1 MNRASRARA
10 EGAGMALYSEAAADL
25 PPWLRRVALFA
36 LAYQAFFSLTDIG
49 LYLRPELGAGVLL
62 LLMVCAGR
70 RPWRELAAQ
79 PAVRALLLLIVFVVA
94 QAVYAAVSV
103 MPDIPLSAQLSTAG
117 KLVRL
122 AVFTCVTGWWLSLM
136 PRAIPRLVV
145 LMGLGLLLSALIYL
159 PWTQA
164 DALWNGRLRPDLGIP
179 ENLSGQLAAVGGW
192 LALCLS
198 MALWARRRERGRGL
212 ALAIGFLAYVG
223 CFCLLLF
230 SQSRGAWLAFAA
242 VLPPVVLGYAWALR
256 RGRGGYGALV
266 PAIAAALVSALLL
279 FAARDLISLRFAGS
293 ETVVSEAQQ
302 AAAAGTVAIA
312 PTPAPA
318 APAAPVATPPAATPT
333 APVAAPIPAAIAAQQ
348 TQVNNKA
355 VSVRM
360 ALYKLGMEKWLERPL
375 LGWGLRST
383 PSLIAESRR
392 DMAGQHHMHLHNT
405 YLDALVG
412 LGALGTLLLAVAFA
426 LLLREAL
433 LAWRRGL
440 MPLAGFWALTGSV
453 GIVLVANN
461 FDSLLWRFEYGRAP
475 LEFLFGACLAWG
487 LIRRRSEAGQGA
499 RG

>member
-1 MNRASRARA
+1 MNSLSRAPR
-10 EGAGMALYSEAAADL
+10 GAGLGWYSEAAADL
-25 PPWLRRVALFA
+25 PPWLRRAALFA
-36 LAYQAFFSLTDIG
+36 LAYQAFFALTDIG
-49 LYLRPELGAGVLL
+49 LYLRPELGAGLLL
-62 LLMVCAGR
+62 LLMCCAGA

-79 PAVRALLLLIVFVVA
+79 PAVRALIVLIVFVLV
-94 QAVYAAVSV
+94 QAVYAAWSV
-103 MPDIPLSAQLSTAG
+103 APAIPLSAQLSTAG

-122 AVFTCVTGWWLSLM
+122 ALFTCVTGWWLSLM
-136 PRAIPRLVV
+136 PRAIPRLVA
-145 LMGLGLLLSALIYL
+145 LMGAGLLLSALIYL
-159 PWTQA
+159 PWSQGE
-164 DALWNGRLRPDLGIP
+164 ALWAGRLRPDLGIA
-179 ENLSGQLAAVGGW
+179 ENLSGQLAAIGGW

-198 MALWARRRERGRGL
+198 MALWAQRRERGRRL
-212 ALAIGFLAYVG
+212 ALAVGLLAYVG

-242 VLPPVVLGYAWALR
+242 VIPPAVLAYAWYQY
-256 RGRGGYGALV
+256 RGRAGLGVLV
-266 PAIAAALVSALLL
+266 PAIVAALVSGLLL

-302 AAAAGTVAIA
+302 AASAGTVASEPVPA
-312 PTPAPA
+312 AAGPAKATGPAPA
-318 APAAPVATPPAATPT
+318 V
-333 APVAAPIPAAIAAQQ
+333 IAAQH
-348 TQVNNKA
+348 TQLNNKA

-360 ALYKLGMEKWLERPL
+360 ALYKLGTEKWLERPL
-375 LGWGLRST
+375 LGWGLRTT

-392 DMAGQHHMHLHNT
+392 DMAGQHHMHFHNT

-412 LGALGTLLLAVAFA
+412 LGALGTLLLGVAFA

-440 MPLAGFWALTGSV
+440 MPLAGFWALAGSV

-487 LIRRRSEAGQGA
+487 LIRRRGA
-499 RG
+499 TGPGRG

>member
-1 MNRASRARA
+1 MAEDALAMNHAERARA
-10 EGAGMALYSEAAADL
+10 VRTGSNWYSDAAADL

-36 LAYQAFFSLTDIG
+36 LAYQAFFALTDVG

-62 LLMVCAGR
+62 VLMCCAGR

-79 PAVRALLLLIVFVVA
+79 PAVRALLVLIVFMVA
-94 QAVYAAVSV
+94 QAVYVALSV
-103 MPDIPLSAQLSTAG
+103 VPGIPLSAQLSTAG

-136 PRAIPRLVV
+136 PRAIPRLVL
-145 LMGLGLLLSALIYL
+145 LMAAGLLLSALIYL
-159 PWTQA
+159 PWTRI
-164 DALWNGRLRPDLGIP
+164 DALWSGRMRSDLGIP

-198 MALWARRRERGRGL
+198 MALWARRRERGPGL
-212 ALAIGFLAYVG
+212 ALVLAFLAYVG

-242 VLPPVVLGYAWALR
+242 VLPPVVLGYAWFLR
-256 RGRGGYGALV
+256 RARGGIGALV
-266 PAIAAALVSALLL
+266 PVLAAALVSGLLL

-302 AAAAGTVAIA
+302 AATAGTVALA
-312 PTPAPA
+312 NTPAAAAPGAATGPA
-318 APAAPVATPPAATPT
+318 A
-333 APVAAPIPAAIAAQQ
+333 AAIAAQQ

-360 ALYKLGMEKWLERPL
+360 ALYKLGMEKWLERPV
-375 LGWGLRST
+375 LGWGLRTT

-392 DMAGQHHMHLHNT
+392 DMAGQHHVHLHNT

-412 LGALGTLLLAVAFA
+412 LGTLGTLLLAIAFA

-440 MPLAGFWALTGSV
+440 VPLAGFWALVGSV

>member
-1 MNRASRARA
+1 MTERALRAPSQV
-10 EGAGMALYSEAAADL
+10 GAAAPQIADAGYSDADGL
-25 PPWLRRVALFA
+25 SRWMRRVALFA
-36 LAYQAFFSLTDIG
+36 LSYQAFFALTDIG

-62 LLMVCAGR
+62 LLLCCAGR

-79 PAVRALLLLIVFVVA
+79 PAVRALALLVAFVIA

-103 MPDIPLSAQLSTAG
+103 APSIPLSAQLSTAG

-122 AVFTCVTGWWLSLM
+122 AVFTCVTGWWLSLL
-136 PRAIPRLVV
+136 PRAIPRLVM
-145 LMGLGLLLSALIYL
+145 LMGAGLLLSVLIYL
-159 PWTQA
+159 PWTQSA
-164 DALWNGRLRPDLGIP
+164 ALWSGRLRPEFGIQ
-179 ENLSGQLAAVGGW
+179 ENLSGQLAAMGGW

-212 ALAIGFLAYVG
+212 ALAAALLAYVG

-242 VLPPVVLGYAWALR
+242 IVPPVVLGLLWQLHRARQGL
-256 RGRGGYGALV
+256 GAMLPVLV
-266 PAIAAALVSALLL
+266 AAAISLLL
-279 FAARDLISLRFAGS
+279 LYAARDLITLRFAGT

-302 AAAAGTVAIA
+302 AAVAGTVSSA
-312 PTPAPA
+312 PAPA
-318 APAAPVATPPAATPT
+318 APAASAATP
-333 APVAAPIPAAIAAQQ
+333 AAAVAATDAATAQQ

-360 ALYKLGMEKWLERPL
+360 ALYKLGIEKWQERPL
-375 LGWGLRST
+375 LGWGLRTT
-383 PSLIAESRR
+383 PSLITESQR

-412 LGALGTLLLAVAFA
+412 LGVVGTGLLIAAFV

-433 LAWRRGL
+433 LAWRRGWV
-440 MPLAGFWALTGSV
+440 PVAGFWALIGSV
-453 GIVLVANN
+453 GIVLIANN

-475 LEFLFGACLAWG
+475 LEFLFGVCLAWG
-487 LIRRRSEAGQGA
+487 LIRRRAERAQRATG
-499 RG
+499 

>member
-1 MNRASRARA
+1 MNHAARARA
-10 EGAGMALYSEAAADL
+10 DGAGSNWYSEAAADL
-25 PPWLRRVALFA
+25 PPWLRRIALFA
-36 LAYQAFFSLTDIG
+36 LAYQAFFALTDVG

-62 LLMVCAGR
+62 LLICCAGR

-79 PAVRALLLLIVFVVA
+79 PAVRALLVLIVFVVA
-94 QAVYAAVSV
+94 QAVYVAVSV
-103 MPDIPLSAQLSTAG
+103 VPGIPLSAQLSTAG

-136 PRAIPRLVV
+136 PRAIPRLVL
-145 LMGLGLLLSALIYL
+145 LMAAGLLLSALLYL
-159 PWTQA
+159 PWTQI
-164 DALWNGRLRPDLGIP
+164 DALWSGRMRSDLGIP
-179 ENLSGQLAAVGGW
+179 ENLSGQLAAIGGW

-198 MALWARRRERGRGL
+198 MALWDQRRERGRGL
-212 ALAIGFLAYVG
+212 ALALGFLAYVG

-242 VLPPVVLGYAWALR
+242 VLPAVVLGYAWYLR
-256 RGRGGYGALV
+256 RARGGIGALV
-266 PAIAAALVSALLL
+266 PVLAAALVSGLLL
-279 FAARDLISLRFAGS
+279 FAARDLIVLRFAGS

-312 PTPAPA
+312 STPA
-318 APAAPVATPPAATPT
+318 APAVVPGTSAGPAA
-333 APVAAPIPAAIAAQQ
+333 AAVTAQQ
-348 TQVNNKA
+348 TQINNKA

-375 LGWGLRST
+375 LGWGLRTT

-412 LGALGTLLLAVAFA
+412 LGALGTLLLGLAFA

-440 MPLAGFWALTGSV
+440 VPLAGFWALAGSV